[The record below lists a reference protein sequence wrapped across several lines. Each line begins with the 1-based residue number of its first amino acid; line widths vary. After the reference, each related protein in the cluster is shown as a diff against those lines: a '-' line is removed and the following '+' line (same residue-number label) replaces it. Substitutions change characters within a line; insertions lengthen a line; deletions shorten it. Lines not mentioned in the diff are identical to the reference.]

1 MVLVEGWGSG
11 GVSGKNSERFAQ
23 VQKKKEIEKKTQPG
37 WEALP
42 IRSMNGLLT
51 RMMRNDG

>member
-1 MVLVEGWGSG
+1 MARTVKGLL
-11 GVSGKNSERFAQ
+11 KF
-23 VQKKKEIEKKTQPG
+23 KKKEIEKKTQPG